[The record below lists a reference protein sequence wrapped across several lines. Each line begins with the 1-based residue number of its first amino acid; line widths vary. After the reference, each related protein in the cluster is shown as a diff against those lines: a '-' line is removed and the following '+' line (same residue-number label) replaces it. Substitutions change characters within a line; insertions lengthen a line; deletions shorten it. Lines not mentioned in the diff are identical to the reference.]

1 MIVDRTLSF
10 RSVTMSIRRD
20 NLVFFA
26 LSLLIT
32 LFYRR
37 LHMTELSLA
46 VTPLTIFGAALTIFL
61 AFRTNTA
68 YDRWWE
74 ARTLWGGMVN
84 QSRTLIRQA
93 ITFAGSGETRSPDDG
108 IGKSTDSPGSN
119 LQNVDQDLV
128 FSPFVHK
135 MAHLQM
141 AFANATRAHLRQED
155 PLAAVERHLSPEDR
169 DMLATV
175 HNVPAGILRRMGLEL
190 RRARQ
195 EGLLDTIQL
204 SAMDTTLSD
213 LTDILGGCERIKNTP
228 LPRQYDTVPQFGIYA
243 FSLLLPLGL
252 VSSLGWWTPF
262 ICSMITFLFI
272 AIDSIGSN
280 IEDPFE
286 NRIHDVPM
294 STLCRTIEINLSQM
308 VGEKES
314 PTPMEPIFG
323 VLL

>member
-1 MIVDRTLSF
+1 MIVDRKLSF
-10 RSVTMSIRRD
+10 RAVSMSIRRD

-26 LSLLIT
+26 ISLLIT
-32 LFYRR
+32 LAYRR
-37 LHMTELSLA
+37 LQLTELSVETA
-46 VTPLTIFGAALTIFL
+46 PLTILGAAITIFL

-93 ITFAGSGETRSPDDG
+93 ITFTGSSEPLVPDDSG
-108 IGKSTDSPGSN
+108 D
-119 LQNVDQDLV
+119 LRDAEDDLV

-141 AFANATRAHLRQED
+141 AFVNATRAHLRQQD
-155 PLAAVERHLSPEDR
+155 PLEAVDRYLSPDDR
-169 DMLATV
+169 NLLAGV
-175 HNVPAGILRRMGLEL
+175 QNVPAGLLRRMGIEL
-190 RRARQ
+190 RRARRL
-195 EGLLDTIQL
+195 GLLDTFQL
-204 SAMDTTLSD
+204 NAMDSTLSD
-213 LTDILGGCERIKNTP
+213 LTDILGACERIKNTP
-228 LPRQYDTVPQFGIYA
+228 LPRQYDTVPRFGIYV

-252 VSSLGWWTPF
+252 VSSLAWWTPF
-262 ICSMITFLFI
+262 ICSLITFLFI
-272 AIDSIGSN
+272 AIDTIGGN

-308 VGEKES
+308 VGEKEC
-314 PTPMEPIFG
+314 PTPMEPVFG
-323 VLL
+323 VLY

>member
-1 MIVDRTLSF
+1 MIVDRNLSF
-10 RSVTMSIRRD
+10 RSVTMNIRRD

-26 LSLLIT
+26 LSLVIT

-37 LHMTELSLA
+37 LNMTQLSLA
-46 VTPLTIFGAALTIFL
+46 VAPLTIFGAALTIFL

-74 ARTLWGGMVN
+74 ARTLWGGLVN
-84 QSRTLIRQA
+84 QSRTLVRQA
-93 ITFAGSGETRSPDDG
+93 ITFSGVDKPTDAMQGTDD
-108 IGKSTDSPGSN
+108 
-119 LQNVDQDLV
+119 DLL

-135 MAHLQM
+135 MAHLQI
-141 AFANATRAHLRQED
+141 AFANATRAHLRQQD
-155 PLAAVERHLSPEDR
+155 PLEAVAKYLTAEDR
-169 DMLATV
+169 NLLAGV
-175 HNVPAGILRRMGLEL
+175 QNVPAALLRRMGIEL
-190 RRARQ
+190 RRAKQ
-195 EGLLDTIQL
+195 QGLLDTIQL
-204 SAMDTTLSD
+204 SAMDNTLSD
-213 LTDILGGCERIKNTP
+213 LTDIIGACERIKNTP

-262 ICSMITFLFI
+262 ICTIITFLFI

-294 STLCRTIEINLSQM
+294 STLCRTIEINLCQM
-308 VGEKES
+308 VGEKEC
-314 PTPMEPIFG
+314 PAPIEPMHG